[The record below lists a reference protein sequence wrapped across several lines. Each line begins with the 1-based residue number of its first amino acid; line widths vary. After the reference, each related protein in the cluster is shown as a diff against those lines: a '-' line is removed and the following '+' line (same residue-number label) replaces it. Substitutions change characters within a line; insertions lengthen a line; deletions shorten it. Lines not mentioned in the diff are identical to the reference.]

1 MRQPSPA
8 HTAPSTTTPGMMTV
22 PSPTRSVPNDI
33 NPFPSGEILPLH
45 LLHHSF
51 LPFQKIPG
59 INEALYRCFL
69 PREYPRQP
77 VFPAF
82 PGQQMP
88 FFTPCFPCPAKGKP
102 YGRLRGKIMH
112 GHFYDFPFFLLKPA
126 FPGQKPLQSPLP
138 EGGKHS
144 KRLYSFQPRKSR
156 RRAFQGL

>member
-1 MRQPSPA
+1 MAIRPYA
-8 HTAPSTTTPGMMTV
+8 AAI
-22 PSPTRSVPNDI
+22 TRPYGSLYNHAGHDDGSFPYPERSHDI

-112 GHFYDFPFFLLKPA
+112 GHFDDFPFF
-126 FPGQKPLQSPLP
+126 F
-138 EGGKHS
+138 
-144 KRLYSFQPRKSR
+144 
-156 RRAFQGL
+156 